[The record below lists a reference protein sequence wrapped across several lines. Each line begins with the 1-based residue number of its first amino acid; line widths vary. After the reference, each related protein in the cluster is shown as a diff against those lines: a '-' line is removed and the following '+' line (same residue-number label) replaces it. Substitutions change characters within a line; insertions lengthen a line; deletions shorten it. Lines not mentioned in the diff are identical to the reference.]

1 MKCPYCGLD
10 ETRVV
15 DSRPSD
21 EGTSI
26 RRRRVCDNCGKRFTT
41 YEKVETIPMI
51 VIKKDRTFNTVA
63 YALLMVIMVV
73 SALFALLNFGIQK
86 IMGLVPSSLG
96 IVTVFLLQSAIAL
109 VLATVMYIITARLM
123 DRYLSV

>member
-1 MKCPYCGLD
+1 
-10 ETRVV
+10 
-15 DSRPSD
+15 
-21 EGTSI
+21 
-26 RRRRVCDNCGKRFTT
+26 
-41 YEKVETIPMI
+41 
-51 VIKKDRTFNTVA
+51 
-63 YALLMVIMVV
+63 MVITF
-73 SALFALLNFGIQK
+73 ALFALLNFGIQK